1 MRQVF
6 HNEVVRALCK
16 GCSALVAGSIAK
28 DGVRFLSYDTIKNA
42 FVDLETGTLS
52 PLRNMLAGISAG
64 VVASITTVTS
74 TERIKA
80 ALIDDTRHER
90 RFKSALN
97 AVRTIWQEHGLGGMY
112 GGFGGTTLKQASA
125 TVFRMGTYNILKDSE
140 RTH

>member
-1 MRQVF
+1 MCF
-6 HNEVVRALCK
+6 
-16 GCSALVAGSIAK
+16 ALVMGSIAK

-112 GGFGGTTLKQASA
+112 GGFGGTTLKQVSA
-125 TVFRMGTYNILKDSE
+125 IAFRMGTYDILKDYE